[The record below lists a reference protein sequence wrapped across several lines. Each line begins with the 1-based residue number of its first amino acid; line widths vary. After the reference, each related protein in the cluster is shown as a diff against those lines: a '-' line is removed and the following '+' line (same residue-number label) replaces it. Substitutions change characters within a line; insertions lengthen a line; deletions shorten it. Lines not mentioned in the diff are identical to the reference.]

1 MVYTFQKLQLLYAE
15 DWDWVSVILI
25 RSLLSLEKL
34 DINYGEGLQEVF
46 NVEGLF
52 NRGVQQNVLA
62 IKIKYIWKGSAEHL
76 NLKNFKSLRV
86 LGVWNW

>member
-25 RSLLSLEKL
+25 KSLSSLEKL
-34 DINYGEGLQEVF
+34 DINYGEGLQEVV

-52 NRGVQQNVLA
+52 NRGAQQNVLA
-62 IKIKYIWKGSAEHL
+62 IK
-76 NLKNFKSLRV
+76 FQ
-86 LGVWNW
+86 

>member
-15 DWDWVSVILI
+15 DWDWVSVILV

-62 IKIKYIWKGSAEHL
+62 IKIKYIWKGSA
-76 NLKNFKSLRV
+76 
-86 LGVWNW
+86 